1 MDFALWKAA
10 KPGEISWPS
19 PWGRGRPGWHIE
31 CSAMC
36 TEHLGTTIDIHG
48 GGNDLVFPH
57 HENEIL
63 QSEAANGAKMANFWV
78 HNGMLQVQG
87 TKMSKS
93 LKNFFTVKDMLGLY
107 TKEELRFYLLNT
119 HYRGPLIY
127 SEDALNEASASLKRL
142 HNTVYDLRRA
152 VVSANGTNDAA
163 DTIQRFEGSFSSSMD
178 QDFNSRG
185 ALSGM
190 FDMVRE
196 VNKLITDGSI
206 SKKGARDILTSLQ
219 KADEI
224 FGILPGEEEI
234 MTDVSGDIIQMLVET
249 REELRKRK
257 QYDLADS
264 IRNKLADK
272 GIEDPGHFRWG
283 KMEMD
288 ESSAAMKKAI
298 ILSSGPIK
306 ISRDLRLPFRPS
318 LSTAGPGAGSAAIVL
333 GFEGVR
339 VKKAITFEDQELELM
354 SEGDHYILFRN
365 GQKMIDKIEV
375 RPTLFHAPEQAFFNL
390 ESKCIYDCKFCNTPR
405 LGKDKTKNL
414 DADKIVKMIVEAY
427 ERNELRCVSLTSA
440 VAEVPQKTIDK
451 MINIIEKVRE
461 RLGNDIP
468 IGVEPYI
475 SSLDQIDMLR
485 RAGADEIKLNIETFD
500 RNIFEKVCGG
510 QDLDHIFSSLEHAVN
525 VFGRG
530 KVTSNIIIGMGETD
544 ENVLAGLETLANM
557 GVVPTLRSLRLNDL
571 NIGPMTEAVGEL
583 APVSAE
589 RMLHLVKEQKRILIS
604 HDLSTLSFRTMCHEC
619 TCCDLVPFRDL

>member
-1 MDFALWKAA
+1 MALTIYNSLTKREEEFRPMEGNKVKIYVCGVTVYDDIHMGHARSIIAFDMIVRYLRSKGYDVTHLTNFTDVDDKIINRANETDMDPLDLSRMYIEHYFRDVQALGVKKADAYPKASETIDAIIKMTKEIMDNGYAYEVHGSVYFSVDKVKDYGKLSGQKLQDMIAGARIEVDEEKKNPMDFALWKAA

-19 PWGRGRPGWHIE
+19 PWGKGRPGWHIE

-36 TEHLGTTIDIHG
+36 TEHLGRTIDIHG

-127 SEDALNEASASLKRL
+127 SEEALNEASASLKRL
-142 HNTVYDLRRA
+142 HNTVHDLRRA

-163 DTIQRFEGSFSSSMD
+163 DVIKRFEGSYSSSMD

-196 VNKLITDGSI
+196 VNKLITDGNL

-234 MTDVSGDIIQMLVET
+234 RTDVSGDIIQMLVET

-272 GIEDPGHFRWG
+272 GIELQDTSDGVKW
-283 KMEMD
+283 KWT
-288 ESSAAMKKAI
+288 KA
-298 ILSSGPIK
+298 
-306 ISRDLRLPFRPS
+306 
-318 LSTAGPGAGSAAIVL
+318 
-333 GFEGVR
+333 
-339 VKKAITFEDQELELM
+339 
-354 SEGDHYILFRN
+354 
-365 GQKMIDKIEV
+365 
-375 RPTLFHAPEQAFFNL
+375 
-390 ESKCIYDCKFCNTPR
+390 
-405 LGKDKTKNL
+405 
-414 DADKIVKMIVEAY
+414 
-427 ERNELRCVSLTSA
+427 
-440 VAEVPQKTIDK
+440 PQ
-451 MINIIEKVRE
+451 R
-461 RLGNDIP
+461 
-468 IGVEPYI
+468 
-475 SSLDQIDMLR
+475 
-485 RAGADEIKLNIETFD
+485 
-500 RNIFEKVCGG
+500 
-510 QDLDHIFSSLEHAVN
+510 
-525 VFGRG
+525 
-530 KVTSNIIIGMGETD
+530 
-544 ENVLAGLETLANM
+544 
-557 GVVPTLRSLRLNDL
+557 
-571 NIGPMTEAVGEL
+571 
-583 APVSAE
+583 
-589 RMLHLVKEQKRILIS
+589 
-604 HDLSTLSFRTMCHEC
+604 
-619 TCCDLVPFRDL
+619 